1 MSKTDYQK
9 INTNECKQLLDEL
22 KASGV
27 LDEYL
32 ESSTVT
38 PNIHGMLEYDEKGKV
53 LQSNTNCQLVLRED
67 PVFKGSIR
75 FNDLSGRLDVTSTFP
90 WSRSGST
97 FCDNDL
103 DNIITYM
110 ESTYGLRV
118 DKQIERAIRVVAN
131 ENHYHPI
138 KEKLLSLKW
147 DGVSRLPD
155 ALHHFLGVEKTP
167 LSTEALKIFMLGAIN
182 RVFNPGC
189 KYEYMLC
196 LVGGQGAG
204 KSTFLR
210 FLSMND
216 DWFTDDIKRL
226 DDDKVFQHLQGHW
239 ITEMPEMLAILNAKM
254 VEETKSFIS
263 RQRDNYR
270 TPYDKYATDHLRQCV
285 FAGTSNKTQFLPMDK
300 SGNRRFIP
308 LEVSAEQAEVH
319 ILDNEAESR
328 KYIEQLWA
336 EVMTI
341 YASGNYSLALSK
353 DMDKALIKEQAR
365 FSPEDPMEAAIR
377 AYIESESPQYICV
390 RLLYEKALGHY
401 STDIPLQW
409 ESNAIGE
416 ILDQKFPEYRRIS
429 SHYFPV
435 YKTQRAWV
443 LVSNDYNTDF
453 KPVTKENEDEIPFIQ
468 ESFL

>member
-1 MSKTDYQK
+1 MSKPDYQK
-9 INTNECKQLLDEL
+9 LNTKECKQLLDEL
-22 KASGV
+22 KASGA

-53 LQSNTNCQLVLRED
+53 LQSNTNCQIVLRED
-67 PVFKGSIR
+67 PFFKGTIR

-97 FCDNDL
+97 FCDTDL

-138 KEKLLSLKW
+138 REKLLSLKW
-147 DGVSRLPD
+147 DGISRLPN
-155 ALHHFLGVEKTP
+155 ALHHFLGVKKTP
-167 LSTEALKIFMLGAIN
+167 LSTESLKIFMLGAIN

-189 KYEYMLC
+189 KFEYMLC

-308 LEVSAEQAEVH
+308 LEVNAEQAEVH

-341 YASGNYSLALSK
+341 FSSGNYSLALSK
-353 DMDKALIKEQAR
+353 DMDRALIKEQAR

-443 LVSNDYNTDF
+443 LDSNDYNTDF
-453 KPVTKENEDEIPFIQ
+453 KPVTKEIETEIPFIQ
-468 ESFL
+468 ESLL